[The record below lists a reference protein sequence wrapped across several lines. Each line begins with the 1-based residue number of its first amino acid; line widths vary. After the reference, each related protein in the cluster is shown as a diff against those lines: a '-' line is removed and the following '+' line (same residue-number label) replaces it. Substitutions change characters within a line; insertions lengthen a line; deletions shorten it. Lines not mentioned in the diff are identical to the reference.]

1 MINEVILVNNKPEFA
16 RFRAVAVENY
26 GSEGCKPIHADDCP
40 YGDSGS
46 CVSGSGGSICG
57 GYYGHAGKYVV
68 KCDLELGE
76 K

>member
-1 MINEVILVNNKPEFA
+1 MINEVILVDDKPVFA

-40 YGDSGS
+40 HAGESS

-57 GYYGHAGKYVV
+57 AYYGHAGTYVV
-68 KCDLELGE
+68 KCREE
-76 K
+76 TQ